1 MFESRAIERELFK
14 SPIADSSDMSKSEQA
29 DHKQLVFVTHNN
41 GKIESAN
48 KYFGGKVCYKALD
61 CEVPEIRGTLEEI
74 AIAKVMSAY
83 DITNKPTIAVDAG
96 FVIEDLKGYPGPYVN
111 YTLSTIGIDG
121 ILRLMEGSDKRE
133 CRFVQCLAYYDGVGE
148 PKVFQGVHEG
158 TMAPEKRGVLSN
170 DDWSE
175 LSLIFVP
182 KEELDTGRRTL
193 AELSH
198 EERIV
203 LAKKN
208 DACSAF
214 ARFRDWYLENYSIT

>member
-1 MFESRAIERELFK
+1 
-14 SPIADSSDMSKSEQA
+14 MSKSKQT
-29 DHKQLVFVTHNN
+29 DHKQIVFVTHNK

-48 KYFGGKVCYKALD
+48 KYFNGKVSFESLEF
-61 CEVPEIRGTLEEI
+61 EVPEIRGTLEEI
-74 AIAKVMSAY
+74 AIAKVKSAY
-83 DITNKPTIAVDAG
+83 DMTNKPTIAMDAG
-96 FVIEDLKGYPGPYVN
+96 FVIEDLNGYPGPYVN

-121 ILRLMEGSDKRE
+121 IIKLMDGSNKRE
-133 CRFVQCLAYYDGVGE
+133 CRFVQCLAYYDGIGE
-148 PKVFQGVHEG
+148 PKVFHGIHEG
-158 TMAPEKRGVLSN
+158 SMAPEKRGILSK

-182 KEELDTGRRTL
+182 KEELVTRQRTL

-198 EERIV
+198 EERV
-203 LAKKN
+203 SLAKEN